1 MKKSSSQKGVYF
13 LKGRLNHKES
23 TRNRKAFS
31 IDCIKKNAKRFSVI
45 LIFDSPKI
53 CDNKIFCFFLKNEK
67 LQTKLLLQM
76 KTKQ

>member
-1 MKKSSSQKGVYF
+1 MKKSSSQKAYF
-13 LKGRLNHKES
+13 LKGRLNRKES

-31 IDCIKKNAKRFSVI
+31 IDCIKKNAKRFPVI

-76 KTKQ
+76 KAKQ